1 MVDARPRASGAP
13 MPDPN
18 ATRVAAK
25 RARFAAIKKNLA
37 TPRVRVL
44 PANDELR
51 RVLHHP
57 RGMRFRASGS
67 VEWRMYASPIFDAS
81 VRSGRC
87 RATSLRESTS
97 VPVTFSSPSSWAP
110 RS

>member
-18 ATRVAAK
+18 ATRVAEK
-25 RARFAAIKKNLA
+25 MARFAAIRQNLQV
-37 TPRVRVL
+37 PRVRVL

-57 RGMRFRASGS
+57 RGMRYRASGS
-67 VEWRMYASPIFDAS
+67 VEWPNDSFTTRRLADGSITLDEAHASQH
-81 VRSGRC
+81 
-87 RATSLRESTS
+87 L
-97 VPVTFSSPSSWAP
+97 AP
-110 RS
+110 QPA

>member
-67 VEWRMYASPIFDAS
+67 VEWPMDSFTYRRLAEGAITLDEAHPAPQ
-81 VRSGRC
+81 
-87 RATSLRESTS
+87 ST
-97 VPVTFSSPSSWAP
+97 
-110 RS
+110 

>member
-25 RARFAAIKKNLA
+25 RARFALIKKNLA

-67 VEWRMYASPIFDAS
+67 VEWPNDSFTTRRLADGSITLDEAHASQH
-81 VRSGRC
+81 
-87 RATSLRESTS
+87 L
-97 VPVTFSSPSSWAP
+97 AP
-110 RS
+110 QPA